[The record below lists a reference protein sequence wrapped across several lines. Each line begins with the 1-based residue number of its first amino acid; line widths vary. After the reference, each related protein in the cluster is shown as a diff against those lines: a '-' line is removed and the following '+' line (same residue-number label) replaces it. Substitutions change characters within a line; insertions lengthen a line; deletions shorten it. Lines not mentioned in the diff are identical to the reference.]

1 MYVLLPGP
9 PVLKNSS
16 LVNNHEFVQRIRNKH
31 THSAADGR
39 QKLETVWMSIK
50 ENSVTRASWVEYYAA
65 I

>member
-39 QKLETVWMSIK
+39 QKLETV
-50 ENSVTRASWVEYYAA
+50 
-65 I
+65 